1 MRLKLTFVY
10 LIILE
15 SGQVLDFSR
24 PRDFLKYPKE
34 SSYCQLVPNV
44 RNDNKVQKT
53 SVAERDSVKDALKV
67 SVEKVD
73 EGAFLFGE
81 APLTT
86 WDVKFY
92 LITEK

>member
-1 MRLKLTFVY
+1 MRLKLTSVY
-10 LIILE
+10 LIILDR
-15 SGQVLDFSR
+15 GQVLAFSR
-24 PRDFLKYPKE
+24 PRDSLKYPKE
-34 SSYCQLVPNV
+34 SSYCQFVPNV

-73 EGAFLFGE
+73 EGAFLFGG

-86 WDVKFY
+86 GGRKIFI
-92 LITEK
+92 L